1 MWSPQKTRERQ
12 DFFEYEKQ
20 EEEKLR
26 YRAVP
31 SEWVARKSVGSEKTP
46 FPSHRRTGGEG
57 PGIAKGTL

>member
-1 MWSPQKTRERQ
+1 MVATEDQRERQ

-31 SEWVARKSVGSEKTP
+31 SEWVARKSVGSEKN
-46 FPSHRRTGGEG
+46 PSHRRTGGEG
-57 PGIAKGTL
+57 PGVVKGTL